1 MLFGRSLA
9 SLDVRLMRKTQL
21 SSVIRHEQIDGH
33 PEVVEMV
40 EAFFQAKIEA
50 RFQQESVIYFDFVW
64 YKKFRNSMVS
74 LQWFLITFKFHF
86 HDLPFL
92 NLQFSNNMASKN
104 LWRLRTCL
112 SSIAAWPSWY
122 TRVEATWRVATKRF
136 CSYGLQS
143 PRHPPST
150 KGFVII

>member
-1 MLFGRSLA
+1 M
-9 SLDVRLMRKTQL
+9 RLMRKTQL

-74 LQWFLITFKFHF
+74 LQ
-86 HDLPFL
+86 
-92 NLQFSNNMASKN
+92 
-104 LWRLRTCL
+104 
-112 SSIAAWPSWY
+112 
-122 TRVEATWRVATKRF
+122 
-136 CSYGLQS
+136 
-143 PRHPPST
+143 
-150 KGFVII
+150 